1 MATSPSRRR
10 ERSVG
15 ITAASLLL
23 VLATTLVVATI
34 ALGSFVWL
42 SAASVVAAAAGWIT
56 ARTYQA
62 QLLTS
67 RREAG
72 RERAVLATEYRDLL
86 GQQAEEQS
94 VFLSAL
100 TEQMV
105 FRERELADLQGVVGL
120 AERRAEIA
128 EGQLQETREQLEGA
142 QELLKKFQPAIPQ
155 QSAGPAPDDA
165 IETVVDL
172 LGWGRTTT
180 APYQELRRQA

>member
-23 VLATTLVVATI
+23 VLATILVVTTI

-42 SAASVVAAAAGWIT
+42 SAASVVAAVAGWVT

-72 RERAVLATEYRDLL
+72 KERAVLATEYRELL
-86 GQQAEEQS
+86 GQRAEEQS

-120 AERRAEIA
+120 AERRAEVA
-128 EGQLQETREQLEGA
+128 EGQLRETKGELMEA
-142 QELLKKFQPAIPQ
+142 QELLRQFQPGIPQ
-155 QSAGPAPDDA
+155 QSAGPVSDDTV
-165 IETVVDL
+165 ETVVDL
-172 LGWGRTTT
+172 LGWGRTST
-180 APYQELRRQA
+180 APYQELRQQA